1 MMGPAYAAF
10 VITSQSQAERTYW
23 ASVIEALRKCV
34 DSRVVPAQTNDGA
47 VVFSFTGGSTR
58 ADVAANAAL
67 LVSLTY
73 IALFEHYWG
82 DGSLATKYAMM
93 AQNIASWL
101 SSFQETNSTA
111 WGFGGFYSD
120 QSRTL
125 QPSFENG
132 LIMFG
137 LNSYYK
143 AASLLLQNFQPSIS
157 DLRQAMIDWMVGY
170 VEKMFDSWGGIAY
183 ERTSGGVT
191 PYPKT
196 TMAISSVLQAT
207 VDVWIN
213 IGPEV
218 YWNDSS
224 RLYEWMTGKN
234 ELSLDLQSDMNLA
247 GSSGRF
253 YAGIDRNGTMGNTDV
268 SVDALALY
276 ALVRAAYVSI
286 PGDYPV
292 SFETTTTRTSSA
304 TIEQTTEE
312 ATART
317 TTTQTTI
324 EQSPYLLF
332 GMVVIISL
340 VFLAGALTLR
350 AKRSRLRASVRK
362 PSRRTAR
369 RRKNATGA

>member
-1 MMGPAYAAF
+1 
-10 VITSQSQAERTYW
+10 
-23 ASVIEALRKCV
+23 
-34 DSRVVPAQTNDGA
+34 
-47 VVFSFTGGSTR
+47 
-58 ADVAANAAL
+58 
-67 LVSLTY
+67 
-73 IALFEHYWG
+73 
-82 DGSLATKYAMM
+82 
-93 AQNIASWL
+93 
-101 SSFQETNSTA
+101 
-111 WGFGGFYSD
+111 
-120 QSRTL
+120 
-125 QPSFENG
+125 
-132 LIMFG
+132 MFG

-143 AASLLLQNFQPSIS
+143 AVSLLLQNFQPSIS

-183 ERTSGGVT
+183 ERTSGGVI

-234 ELSLDLQSDMNLA
+234 ELSLDLQSDMTLA

-253 YAGIDRNGTMGNTDV
+253 YAGIDRNGIMGNTDL

-292 SFETTTTRTSSA
+292 SFETTTTRTSAA
-304 TIEQTTEE
+304 TIEQRTEE
-312 ATART
+312 TTART

-332 GMVVIISL
+332 GMVVIISI

-350 AKRSRLRASVRK
+350 AKRSRLRANVRK
-362 PSRRTAR
+362 PLRRTAR